1 MQYLLFGEQH
11 RVEKYPSIPPLNED
25 PEYTLPMLRVER
37 KSPAGERS
45 FICLR
50 DSADIVKYIND
61 SYPEPAVDI
70 DGSINAAFGELKHK
84 PGPPFSAIVLTAV
97 PERLAET
104 STVYFRTTRKAWLG
118 CSLEEYRL
126 KRIEEGAW
134 TEMEGWANEVRGLLK
149 KKGGPLFLGEKLCLL
164 DIRLVGFL
172 KWAEVAGKPEDSA
185 RIMQLGGEEFARFWQ
200 AAQPIYCTDQ
210 D

>member
-1 MQYLLFGEQH
+1 MLFGKNEQPVL
-11 RVEKYPSIPPLNED
+11 RKIFSISPLNED
-25 PEYTLPMLRVER
+25 PAYTLPMLRVER
-37 KSPAGERS
+37 KSPTGERNS
-45 FICLR
+45 IYLR

-70 DGSINAAFGELKHK
+70 DGPINAAFGELKNK
-84 PGPPFSAIVLTAV
+84 PGPPFSAIVLTVV
-97 PERLAET
+97 PDRLAEV
-104 STVYFRTTRKAWLG
+104 SAVYFRATRKAWLG
-118 CSLEEYRL
+118 CSLEERRH

-134 TEMEGWANEVRGLLK
+134 TEMEEWANEVRGLLR

-164 DIRLVGFL
+164 DIRFVGLL
-172 KWAEVAGKPEDSA
+172 KWAEVVGKPEDYA

-200 AAQPIYCTDQ
+200 AAKPIYCTEQ